1 MKLML
6 AITNAQGQV
15 TDGVRGAFLTLFE
28 AKTVNGE
35 GEPAYSGS
43 FLIDPSTPGG
53 KSLVDRINAA
63 IDEVAK
69 AKWGAKAEGIL
80 TAMRKNNKTALQDG
94 DNKADYD
101 GFAGMMF
108 VSTRSKVRPLVI
120 DRDKTPLTAA
130 DGRIYSGAYVVA
142 QIELW
147 AQDNSYGKRVNAQLK
162 GVQFFKDGDAFG
174 GGGTPASADD
184 FGDLGVD
191 NDEGNEFV

>member
-1 MKLML
+1 MKMML
-6 AITNAQGQV
+6 SVKDNNGVEQ
-15 TDGVRGAFLTLFE
+15 GVRGAFLTLFE

-35 GEPAYSGS
+35 GEPAYSGA
-43 FLIDPSTPGG
+43 FLIDPKTPGG
-53 KSLVDRINAA
+53 QKLIDTINAK
-63 IDEVAK
+63 IEEVAK
-69 AKWGAKAEGIL
+69 AKWGAKADGVL
-80 TAMRKNNKTALQDG
+80 AAMRKANKTCLQDG
-94 DNKADYD
+94 DLKADYD

-130 DGRIYSGAYVVA
+130 DGRIYSGCQVLP

-162 GVQFFKDGDAFG
+162 GVQFIKDGDAFG

-191 NDEGNEFV
+191 NDDGNDFV

>member
-1 MKLML
+1 MKIML
-6 AITNAQGQV
+6 PN
-15 TDGVRGAFLTLFE
+15 VRGAFLTLFE

-43 FLIDPSTPGG
+43 FLIDPNTAEG
-53 KSLVDRINAA
+53 KATIEKLDAA
-63 IDEVAK
+63 IAEVAK
-69 AKWGAKAEGIL
+69 AKWGAKAEAIL
-80 TAMRKNNKTALQDG
+80 TAMRKNNKLALQDG
-94 DNKADYD
+94 DAKADYD
-101 GFAGMMF
+101 GFAGNMF

-130 DGRIYSGAYVVA
+130 DGRVYSGCYVNA

-147 AQDNSYGKRVNAQLK
+147 AQDNSYGKRINAQLK
-162 GVQFFKDGDAFG
+162 GVQFNKDGDAFG

-191 NDEGNEFV
+191 NEDGNDFV

>member
-1 MKLML
+1 MKIML
-6 AITNAQGQV
+6 PN
-15 TDGVRGAFLTLFE
+15 VRGAFLTLFE

-43 FLIDPSTPGG
+43 FLIDPNTAEG
-53 KSLVDRINAA
+53 KALVEKIDAA
-63 IDEVAK
+63 IVEVAK
-69 AKWGAKAEGIL
+69 AKWGAKADAIL
-80 TAMRKNNKTALQDG
+80 TAMRKNNKLALQDG
-94 DNKADYD
+94 DAKADYD
-101 GFAGMMF
+101 GFAGNMF

-130 DGRIYSGAYVVA
+130 DGRVYSGCYVNA

-147 AQDNSYGKRVNAQLK
+147 AQDNSYGKRINAQLK
-162 GVQFFKDGDAFG
+162 GVQFNRDGDAFG

-191 NDEGNEFV
+191 NEDGNDFV